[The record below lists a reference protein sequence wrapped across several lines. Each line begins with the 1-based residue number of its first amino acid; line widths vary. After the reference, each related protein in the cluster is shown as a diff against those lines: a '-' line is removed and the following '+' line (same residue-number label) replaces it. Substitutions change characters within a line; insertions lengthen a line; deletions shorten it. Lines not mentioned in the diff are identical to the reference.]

1 MKQEQIMGIIRHA
14 LSAIGGFASY
24 KGWLNAEETEQLIGL
39 SLLVV
44 ATLWSVA
51 AKK

>member
-14 LSAIGGFASY
+14 LSAVGGFATY
-24 KGWLNAEETEQLIGL
+24 KGWLNAEESEQVVGL
-39 SLLVV
+39 LLLTV
-44 ATLWSVA
+44 ATLWSVS

>member
-14 LSAIGGFASY
+14 LSAVGGFVALQGY
-24 KGWLNAEETEQLIGL
+24 MGEAKIQQLLGIL
-39 SLLVV
+39 MTLIAV
-44 ATLWSVA
+44 AWSVS